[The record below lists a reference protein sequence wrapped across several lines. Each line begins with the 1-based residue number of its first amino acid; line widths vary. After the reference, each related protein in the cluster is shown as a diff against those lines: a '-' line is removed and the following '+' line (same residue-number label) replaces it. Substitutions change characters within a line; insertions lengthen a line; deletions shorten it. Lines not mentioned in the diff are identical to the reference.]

1 MARDHRDGS
10 DRPIAWLFQSCRGKW
25 IFNNDDDEVPSP
37 RLIALLPSLVRRDDL
52 THCWMSRRWSLP
64 DSAHLPPGMGT
75 PIRYGVSGAR
85 FGDGALGVD

>member
-25 IFNNDDDEVPSP
+25 IFNIDDDEVPSP

-52 THCWMSRRWSLP
+52 THCWISRRWLYRTP
-64 DSAHLPPGMGT
+64 RTYLRGWARPSATAFPVQGLETAH
-75 PIRYGVSGAR
+75 
-85 FGDGALGVD
+85 